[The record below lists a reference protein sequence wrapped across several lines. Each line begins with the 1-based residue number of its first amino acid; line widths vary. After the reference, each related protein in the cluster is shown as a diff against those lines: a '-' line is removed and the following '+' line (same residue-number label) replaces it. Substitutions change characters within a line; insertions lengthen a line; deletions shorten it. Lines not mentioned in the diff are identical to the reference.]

1 MSEII
6 NRVAQSS
13 LISLNLEEIYPKE
26 ERVLF
31 DLQGFLFQGL
41 VLREK
46 DFRQSLKEHEWENY
60 QGKWVAISCSADAII
75 PTWAYM
81 LVATYLQPVALGFV
95 IGDFESLEQY
105 IVDQLVDSL
114 DEKNFQDR
122 PVVVKGCSSIEIPL
136 YAYGKLVQKLQPVA
150 KSLMF
155 GEPCSTVP
163 LYKKP
168 KN

>member
-95 IGDFESLEQY
+95 IGDFESLEQN

>member
-13 LISLNLEEIYPKE
+13 LLSLNLEEIYPKE

-31 DLQGFLFQGL
+31 DLQDFLFQGL

-46 DFRQSLKEHEWENY
+46 DFRQSLKGHDWENY
-60 QGKWVAISCSADAII
+60 RGKWVAISCSVDAII

-95 IGDFESLEQY
+95 VGNLESLEQS
-105 IVDQLVDSL
+105 IVDRLVDSL
-114 DEKNFQDR
+114 EEEKFQNR
-122 PVVVKGCSSIEIPL
+122 PVVVKGCSSVEIPL
-136 YAYGKLVQKLQPVA
+136 YAYGKLVQKLQPVV

-168 KN
+168 KS